1 MACER
6 GAGLV
11 SRLAGRA
18 AAITAGANKRGFYAG
33 VAVGA
38 GAILGASTVALARQ
52 MRRVGQKQPVRPS
65 VPLPK
70 LPQLAGR
77 QRVQTQANPGSGERC
92 ARCGASG
99 ASKKGGWYRIENR
112 GYCQDCA
119 PAAAQQ
125 AGVELAAPREAVTP
139 GTGAGGQAQTIS
151 TRNTPS
157 LSRMPRYLPPEK
169 RVPVRLQP
177 ASIRLNVGQ
186 LPNGQPAWYTIQQG
200 HVVLR
205 TDGRD
210 TGLALTPAV
219 QIGQLQ
225 EDGTQAVRED
235 TGQWMIT
242 HIPSGRS
249 LGNRAF
255 GNLETARVLA
265 GILAQVDWTR
275 DERQIT
281 DREVSQVTQT
291 FDYYNQALEQER
303 QRRGGAAGEFP
314 RMAGGASDLAGDLS
328 GQLVADNVGGVARV
342 LEDKGDR
349 LFVADSYGQRYEI
362 NRSEVRQPGET
373 DFRLGRI
380 AMPLDPAHHTTG
392 TCRRC
397 GAAAA
402 GSIGPGTWYRMDYQT
417 FCPACAGAFAEQE
430 GYELPEAVG
439 SLVG

>member
-1 MACER
+1 MACDR
-6 GAGLV
+6 GVGLV

-18 AAITAGANKRGFYAG
+18 AAIAVHANKRGFYAG
-33 VAVGA
+33 VAVSA
-38 GAILGASTVALARQ
+38 GAALGVGAAALARH
-52 MRRVGQKQPVRPS
+52 MRRAGQQQSIPPPA
-65 VPLPK
+65 PLPK

-77 QRVQTQANPGSGERC
+77 PRVQAQANSGSGERC
-92 ARCGASG
+92 ARCGATG
-99 ASKKGGWYRIENR
+99 ASKKGGWYRIETR
-112 GYCQDCA
+112 SYCQDCA
-119 PAAAQQ
+119 PAAARQ
-125 AGVELAAPREAVTP
+125 AGVELAAARTTTTTA
-139 GTGAGGQAQTIS
+139 ASIGGPAQTV
-151 TRNTPS
+151 NT
-157 LSRMPRYLPPEK
+157 LSGSGSSRAPGYLPPEK
-169 RVPVRLQP
+169 RLPVRLQP
-177 ASIRLNVGQ
+177 APIRLNVGQ
-186 LPNGQPAWYTIQQG
+186 RPDGQPAWYTVQQG

-205 TDGRD
+205 LDGRD

-225 EDGTQAVRED
+225 ADGTQAVRED
-235 TGQWMIT
+235 TGQWLIT

-275 DERQIT
+275 AERQIT

-291 FDYYNQALEQER
+291 FDYYSQALERER
-303 QRRGGAAGEFP
+303 RRRGDVSGDSPRLAGGAA
-314 RMAGGASDLAGDLS
+314 DLAGDLS

-342 LEDKGDR
+342 LADQGDR

-380 AMPLDPAHHTTG
+380 AMPLEPAHNTTA

-402 GSIGPGTWYRMDYQT
+402 ESIGQGTWYRMDYQP
-417 FCPACAGAFAEQE
+417 FCPACAGTYAEQE
-430 GYELPEAVG
+430 GYEMPEVVG
-439 SLVG
+439 SLSG